1 MMAFSI
7 SAMVMSAPGAV
18 YRSSGCKA
26 LVSGMFWGPKF
37 EENLSCGTRVMG
49 PGRCIDHHW
58 RRTATDCFVMSCES
72 FDHEEA

>member
-37 EENLSCGTRVMG
+37 EENLSCGTRVCMG
-49 PGRCIDHHW
+49 KGMNARLCV
-58 RRTATDCFVMSCES
+58 CFGNSRVSHS
-72 FDHEEA
+72 